1 MVPNIAVKITTLGIS
16 REELAVLPCGE
27 SEIPIKINGSTAKL

>member
-1 MVPNIAVKITTLGIS
+1 MVPDIAVKIAALGIS

-27 SEIPIKINGSTAKL
+27 SEIPINGPTAKL